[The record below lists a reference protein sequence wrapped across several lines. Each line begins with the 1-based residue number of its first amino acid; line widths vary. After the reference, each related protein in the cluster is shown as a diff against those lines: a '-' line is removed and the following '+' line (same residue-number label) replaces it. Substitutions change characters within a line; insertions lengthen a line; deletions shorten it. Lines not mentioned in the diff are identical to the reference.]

1 MVSRVCLEI
10 KVHLEN
16 LENQVTWVFLESLE
30 LWDKLDQGES
40 EEFPGREESWEQLV
54 CRDLRVSL
62 VHLVQMGQRVA
73 PDPLVHLGMW
83 VLQVFRECQERGVSL
98 VLLGPK
104 VTEAQSVRKDQ
115 RVQLETM
122 VPEEPQVLLAHSDPL
137 DPVVRRENLDPKD
150 HLDPQ
155 DPEECQDQEV
165 TQAQLVLLDLP
176 DLPVLMANLES
187 REKWENQAR
196 KEMQDHQDLKAWLE
210 LTDPLGQ
217 LVLPD

>member
-16 LENQVTWVFLESLE
+16 LENQVTWVFLESWV
-30 LWDKLDQGES
+30 LWDKLDRGES

-54 CRDLRVSL
+54 YRDLRVSL
-62 VHLVQMGQRVA
+62 VHLVLMDQRVA

-83 VLQVFRECQERGVSL
+83 ALQVFRECQERGASL

-104 VTEAQSVRKDQ
+104 VTEEQSVRKDQ

-122 VPEEPQVLLAHSDPL
+122 VPEEPQVLSAHLDLL

-155 DPEECQDQEV
+155 DPEECQDQEA
-165 TQAQLVLLDLP
+165 TPAQSVLLDLL

-187 REKWENQAR
+187 RERLENQAR
-196 KEMQDHQDLKAWLE
+196 KEMLDHQDPKAWLE
-210 LTDPLGQ
+210 LMDLLGQ
-217 LVLPD
+217 LVLLD